1 MALGIVSTREHLPSN
16 RPSINIRQPNHHLI
30 LLRPTRSIA
39 REQIIRNI
47 RNEIAARVR
56 PAPSRRDRLDLRDL
70 HIVRLNDDIREALD
84 AVLAAGPRP
93 GGVPL
98 DHRAAL
104 AVECGA
110 LATGGGGTLAP
121 EVVVESVSAGLD
133 EVPIY
138 VERQS
143 LLSNRNVKFRGI
155 DVPPHMGSPTAR
167 RSMGV
172 GEAADNKPSDAVR
185 AVVVNFILSGRGS

>member
-121 EVVVESVSAGLD
+121 EVVVESVVAGDDVVPVTAHVSA
-133 EVPIY
+133 
-138 VERQS
+138 
-143 LLSNRNVKFRGI
+143 
-155 DVPPHMGSPTAR
+155 A
-167 RSMGV
+167 
-172 GEAADNKPSDAVR
+172 GEGCW
-185 AVVVNFILSGRGS
+185 SGRCGGQDGHGAGDGGEGELHSGEL